1 MLRTTIETQES
12 ERYFNYYDAQSR
24 EDYGVAIYPYETLR
38 FANEIGGDC
47 RRSRYEDAET
57 GSYRPC
63 ANVMPLVNER
73 GQADAIQSLREDEIV
88 DACELNFASHI
99 HIFNK
104 ITLQVILTVI
114 IDKYCVYY
122 PVASGYSEKH
132 NWYIPKGLATEK
144 PMLLSYFGIGGEDKR
159 RMMAELFKRPTTW
172 GEYCQFV
179 SVDNCSTSDDTAVRA
194 PIDESEGEKYFVDGL
209 FTGYFRATEKNDCD
223 SNPKC
228 TGHFVIAPW

>member
-47 RRSRYEDAET
+47 RRSRSEDAET

-104 ITLQVILTVI
+104 ITLRVILTVI
-114 IDKYCVYY
+114 IDKYHIV
-122 PVASGYSEKH
+122 ST
-132 NWYIPKGLATEK
+132 IQGL
-144 PMLLSYFGIGGEDKR
+144 L
-159 RMMAELFKRPTTW
+159 
-172 GEYCQFV
+172 
-179 SVDNCSTSDDTAVRA
+179 DTARSIIGISPKVWRQKNPCCYLILVLGA
-194 PIDESEGEKYFVDGL
+194 KISDE
-209 FTGYFRATEKNDCD
+209 
-223 SNPKC
+223 
-228 TGHFVIAPW
+228 